1 MRIAA
6 IRYINALPL
15 IYGLRGNP
23 SVELL
28 IDTPSGCYRRL
39 IAGEVDFA
47 LIPIVGLQTHPGL
60 RAVKGLGVAAATRTE
75 SVFVLTTKPLDK
87 IQTVTADA
95 GSLTS
100 VMLFKIILQ
109 EKYRNRAAFQS
120 EPIQNIHEVLRHSD
134 AALLIGDDAILAE
147 KTDYDHYDL
156 ATEWY
161 SIYRLPF
168 VFALWASLGEIS
180 RSEKSMLSD
189 SYQMA
194 TQNWES
200 IYAEAMRMLPVDS
213 RFIKRYYNEN
223 LHYQL
228 SKKDYEGIL
237 KFLAMSA
244 NLGLLESV
252 RKDIWA

>member
-28 IDTPSGCYRRL
+28 MDTPSGCNGRL
-39 IAGEVDFA
+39 IRGEVDLG

-60 RAVKGLGVAAATRTE
+60 RAVKGLGVAAGTRTE
-75 SVFVLTTKPLDK
+75 SVFVLTRKPLDR
-87 IQTVTADA
+87 IRTVTADA

-100 VMLFKIILQ
+100 VMLLKIILQ
-109 EKYRNRAAFQS
+109 EKYKNRADFTSQ
-120 EPIQNIHEVLRHSD
+120 PIKNIHEVLRHSD

-147 KTDYDHYDL
+147 ETDYDHYDL

-168 VFALWASLGEIS
+168 VFALWASAREIS
-180 RSEKSMLSD
+180 SDEKAILSA
-189 SYQMA
+189 SYQKA
-194 TQNWES
+194 TQNWDN
-200 IYAEAMRMLPVDS
+200 IYAEATRTLPVDS
-213 RFIKRYYNEN
+213 TFVKRYYNEN

-237 KFLAMSA
+237 KFLTLSA

>member
-15 IYGLRGNP
+15 IYGLRGDP

-39 IAGEVDFA
+39 IHGEVDLG
-47 LIPIVGLQTHPGL
+47 LIPIVGLQTHPGI
-60 RAVKGLGVAAATRTE
+60 RAVKGVGIAAATRTE
-75 SVFVLTTKPLDK
+75 SVFVLTTKPLDR

-100 VMLFKIILQ
+100 VMLLKIILQ
-109 EKYRNRAAFQS
+109 EKYRNQAEFRS

-134 AALLIGDDAILAE
+134 AALLIGDEAILAE

-168 VFALWASLGEIS
+168 VFAIWASLRVIS
-180 RSEKSMLSD
+180 TDERAILSA
-189 SYQMA
+189 SYQKA
-194 TQNWES
+194 TQNWQN
-200 IYAEAMRMLPVDS
+200 IYSEAMRMLPVD
-213 RFIKRYYNEN
+213 RTFVKRYYNEN

-237 KFLAMSA
+237 KFLTLSA